1 MNTRIK
7 HLILMVT
14 IFSIVLCGCVSEPEA
29 KDVYEDYLA
38 MAEVSLSA
46 AINKYCHY
54 ERIEIYHMV
63 WDTPEYMTSHEIV
76 SWEQLS
82 DNLWAARLRYT
93 SDEHRE
99 LVSEGTNFVGLIQ
112 GTYKVFISIEEVPF
126 FLTEGLDLTKYY
138 NERIDPE
145 DGSVMYL

>member
-1 MNTRIK
+1 MNTK
-7 HLILMVT
+7 LKYLILMVAV
-14 IFSIVLCGCVSEPEA
+14 FAIVMCGCASEPTA
-29 KDVYEDYLA
+29 RDVYEDYLE

-54 ERIEIYHMV
+54 ERIEMYHMA
-63 WDTPEYMTSHEIV
+63 WDTPEYMASHEIV

-93 SDEHRE
+93 PNGKD
-99 LVSEGTNFVGLIQ
+99 VVIEGTNFVGLIQ

-126 FLTEGLDLTKYY
+126 FLTEGLDVQKYY
-138 NERIDPE
+138 DERIDPE